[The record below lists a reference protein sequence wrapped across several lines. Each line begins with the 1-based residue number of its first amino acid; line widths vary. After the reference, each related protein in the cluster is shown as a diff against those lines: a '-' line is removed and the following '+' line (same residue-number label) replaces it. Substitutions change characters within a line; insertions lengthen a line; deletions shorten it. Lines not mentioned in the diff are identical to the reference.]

1 MNIVDVIIV
10 IIFLLAFFWGFK
22 KGLLVTL
29 TSLIG
34 LILGLYVATYFSH
47 FLGGYLDGWFNWS
60 GNTTKWV
67 AFALT
72 FLLVVFLLNLV
83 GKFLTTVADFT
94 AMGLLNKLLGGV
106 FSTLQ
111 YVFILSVVFLFFNGP
126 NFTGYEI
133 SEERKENSKLYG
145 SIASFAPLVLPRI
158 IEKFDVLKQDHST
171 GTEKYELK

>member
-1 MNIVDVIIV
+1 MNTVDIV
-10 IIFLLAFFWGFK
+10 IVLIFLLAFFWGFK
-22 KGLLVTL
+22 KGFLLTL

-34 LILGLYVATYFSH
+34 LILGVYVATYYSH
-47 FLGGYLDGWFNWS
+47 FMGGYLAEWFNWS

-72 FLLVVFLLNLV
+72 FLVVVLLLNLV

-94 AMGLLNKLLGGV
+94 ALGLLNKLLGGV

-111 YVFILSVVFLFFNGP
+111 YAFILSVVFLFFNGP
-126 NFTGYEI
+126 NFTGFVI

-145 SIASFAPLVLPRI
+145 TIASFAPMVLPQI
-158 IEKFDVLKQDHST
+158 IEKFEILKQDQSA
-171 GTEKYELK
+171 GTEKHELK